1 MNYLLI
7 YSPRTSNRLQ
17 YILKTLM
24 SEGLGM
30 DYKCT
35 SDLDEFISYPLPKI
49 NYSELQI
56 PDSLSVIPHT
66 ILFDHGIRDY
76 QIQVKSDPG
85 FEKIFFKNSSLQIPF
100 DFFGA
105 AFWLL
110 TRYEEYLPHKSDSEG
125 RFSYKT
131 GLAYQYDFLQ
141 IPLVNRW
148 LGTFRLIL
156 LEHFPLL
163 EFRERS
169 YSFLSSIDVDNV
181 YKYKHKGF
189 VRTIAGFLSD
199 KSSAERRQR
208 LRILSGKERDP
219 FDCYDFLIQAHK
231 QTDVEALYF
240 FLLGDYG
247 PNDKNHSSTDL
258 RFQSLIK
265 HIADY
270 SKIGLHPSFGSN
282 YEHKQLRK
290 ELARLG
296 NITHRFITR
305 SRQHFSMLRFPQ
317 TYKDLLQAGM
327 TQDYSMGYTNYNGFR
342 ASYCY
347 PYRWYSLEIEAASA
361 LIIHPYCLSEVTLQ
375 ADSGK
380 KSVSMLH
387 LANELVNEVRLHK
400 GEMISIFHNHTFTEE
415 MKHFYIEFL
424 TLASGPEKTK
434 VNQPL

>member
-1 MNYLLI
+1 M
-7 YSPRTSNRLQ
+7 
-17 YILKTLM
+17 KTLLQD
-24 SEGLGM
+24 GLGI

-35 SDLDEFISYPLPKI
+35 ADLDEFISYPLPKI
-49 NYSELQI
+49 NYSDLQVADCVSI
-56 PDSLSVIPHT
+56 FPHT
-66 ILFDHGIRDY
+66 ILFDHGIKDY
-76 QIQVKSDPG
+76 QLQVKSDAN
-85 FEKIFFKNSSLQIPF
+85 FEKIFFKNSSLQISF
-100 DFFGA
+100 DLFGA

-131 GLAYQYDFLQ
+131 GLAYQYDFLH
-141 IPLVNRW
+141 IPLVNHW
-148 LGTFRLIL
+148 LNAFRIIL
-156 LEHFPLL
+156 LESFPLL
-163 EFRERS
+163 EFRRHH
-169 YSFLSSIDVDNV
+169 YSFLSTIDVDNV
-181 YKYKHKGF
+181 YKYKYKGF

-199 KSSAERRQR
+199 KSAAERQQR
-208 LRILSGKERDP
+208 LSILLGKEKDP

-231 QTDVEALYF
+231 QTEVEALYF

-282 YEHKQLRK
+282 AEHKQLRK

-327 TQDYSMGYTNYNGFR
+327 TKDYSMGYTNFNGFR

-347 PYRWYSLEIEAASA
+347 PYRWYSLEIEATST
-361 LIIHPYCLSEVTLQ
+361 LMIHPYCLSEVTLAAESQ
-375 ADSGK
+375 K
-380 KSVSMLH
+380 KSIPMLH
-387 LANELVNEVRLHK
+387 LANELVNEVRSHG

-415 MKHFYIEFL
+415 MKRFYIEFI
-424 TLASGPEKTK
+424 TLARGAEKTK
-434 VNQPL
+434 LNQPL